1 LWSGGHRAIVGRVSR
16 GRWVV
21 YLLVLGAA
29 FSLGGS
35 SLASTAARSSTWN
48 LTGTWIGQDD
58 GVFVVK
64 QSGSTVTWYG
74 HAADNKTWAHDFK
87 GTITGDY
94 LVGHFKD
101 RPGFTNRYEGDIA
114 IHIVD
119 NDSFV
124 WIPSHNGVTSLAI
137 LTRSWT
143 RKTDTAKAKLPTFT
157 SVVCNIV
164 VNGPGSTCAA
174 QVADESPLRGYPPT
188 GTVNFTA
195 QSGTVGK
202 SCILAGTPGSP
213 GIASC
218 TVSYVPSA
226 NLVQGEPPPVSAAYS
241 GDGTFSPSS
250 GNSSYKPASV
260 LVPPSV
266 PIDLTGTGSQPGS
279 NEGIPT
285 DLVNQN
291 AFPVSA
297 DEQLT
302 VSGAITLSVDA
313 KPRVIGHLAV
323 HLKPLAVVAARIKL
337 SATGRALLRKH
348 RSLHASLRVTTRAA
362 GKPTTAVTAHVLLKA
377 R

>member
-1 LWSGGHRAIVGRVSR
+1 MSR
-16 GRWVV
+16 LRWALP
-21 YLLVLGAA
+21 LLVLGIAL
-29 FSLGGS
+29 SLGGS
-35 SLASTAARSSTWN
+35 SGASPTALRTTWD

-64 QSGSTVTWYG
+64 QAGSSVTWYG

-87 GTITGDY
+87 GTIAGDY
-94 LVGHFKD
+94 LVGHFRD
-101 RPGFTNRYEGDIA
+101 RPGYANRYQGDIA
-114 IHIVD
+114 IHILND
-119 NDSFV
+119 DSFI

-137 LTRSWT
+137 LTS
-143 RKTDTAKAKLPTFT
+143 
-157 SVVCNIV
+157 
-164 VNGPGSTCAA
+164 PGSTCAA
-174 QVADESPLRGYPPT
+174 QVADKSPLRGYPPA
-188 GTVNFTA
+188 GTVTFAA

-202 SCILAGTPGSP
+202 SCLLAGTPGSP

-226 NLVQGEPPPVSAAYS
+226 NLVQGEPPPVSADYS
-241 GDGTFSPSS
+241 GDGTFAPSS
-250 GNSSYKPASV
+250 GNSRYKPASV

-266 PIDLTGTGSQPGS
+266 PIDLTNSGSQPGA

-302 VSGAITLSVDA
+302 VSGAISLASA
-313 KPRVIGHLAV
+313 NAPKPRVIGHLAV
-323 HLKPLAVVAARIKL
+323 RLKPLAVVGAKLKL
-337 SATGRALLRKH
+337 SAIGRALLKKH
-348 RSLHASLRVTTRAA
+348 RSLHALLTVTTRAA
-362 GKPTTAVTAHVLLKA
+362 GKPTRVVTAHVLLKA

>member
-1 LWSGGHRAIVGRVSR
+1 MSR
-16 GRWVV
+16 LRWALP
-21 YLLVLGAA
+21 LLVLGIAL
-29 FSLGGS
+29 SLGGS
-35 SLASTAARSSTWN
+35 SGASPTALRTTWD

-64 QSGSTVTWYG
+64 QAGSSVTWYG

-87 GTITGDY
+87 GTIAGDY
-94 LVGHFKD
+94 LVGHFRD
-101 RPGFTNRYEGDIA
+101 RPGYANRYQGDIA
-114 IHIVD
+114 IHILND
-119 NDSFV
+119 DSFI

-143 RKTDTAKAKLPTFT
+143 RKTDTATSKLPSFT

-174 QVADESPLRGYPPT
+174 QVADKSPLRGYPPA
-188 GTVNFTA
+188 GTVTFAA

-202 SCILAGTPGSP
+202 SCLLAGTPGSP

-226 NLVQGEPPPVSAAYS
+226 NLVQGEPPPVSADYS
-241 GDGTFSPSS
+241 GDGTFAPSS
-250 GNSSYKPASV
+250 GNSRYKPASV

-266 PIDLTGTGSQPGS
+266 PIDLTNSGSQPGA

-302 VSGAITLSVDA
+302 VSGAISLASA
-313 KPRVIGHLAV
+313 NAPKPRVIGHLAV
-323 HLKPLAVVAARIKL
+323 RLKPLAVVGAKLKL
-337 SATGRALLRKH
+337 SAIGRALLKKH
-348 RSLHASLRVTTRAA
+348 RSLHALLTVTTRAA
-362 GKPTTAVTAHVLLKA
+362 GNPTRVVTAHVLLKA